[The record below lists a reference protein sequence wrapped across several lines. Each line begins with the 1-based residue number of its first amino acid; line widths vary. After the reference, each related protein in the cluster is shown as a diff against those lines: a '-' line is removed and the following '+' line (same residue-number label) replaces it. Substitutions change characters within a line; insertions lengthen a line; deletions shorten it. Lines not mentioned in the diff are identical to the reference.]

1 MVFLSIFKSL
11 AIFLTCTPNS
21 NIVTIK
27 LNILA
32 PIIFLLILLNNY
44 LFQEESI
51 PFLVGENKRN
61 LMGEFILEH

>member
-1 MVFLSIFKSL
+1 
-11 AIFLTCTPNS
+11 
-21 NIVTIK
+21 
-27 LNILA
+27 LA